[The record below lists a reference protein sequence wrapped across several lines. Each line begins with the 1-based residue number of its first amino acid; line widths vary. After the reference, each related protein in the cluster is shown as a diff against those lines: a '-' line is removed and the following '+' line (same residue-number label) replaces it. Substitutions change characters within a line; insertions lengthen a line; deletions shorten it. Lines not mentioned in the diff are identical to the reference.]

1 MLSVEV
7 HASPD
12 AGSAQDS
19 SLPELA
25 VLLCLEPEGVPSLAG
40 LPHCEEGYELQITD
54 SGISVRATCAHGL
67 FNGAVSLLQ
76 LLPSCA
82 PMTGE
87 IKLDCLEACSPKPPT
102 WPTFACSAACSPNAA
117 RQGTRQL

>member
-7 HASPD
+7 HEAPPTDSPRD
-12 AGSAQDS
+12 DD

-25 VLLCLEPEGVPSLAG
+25 VLLSLEPEGVPSLAR
-40 LPHCEEGYELQITD
+40 LPHSEEGYELHILD
-54 SGISVRATCAHGL
+54 SGVSVRATCAHGL
-67 FNGAVSLLQ
+67 FNGAISLLQ

-87 IKLDCLEACSPKPPT
+87 IKLECLQACFSQT
-102 WPTFACSAACSPNAA
+102 LT
-117 RQGTRQL
+117 G